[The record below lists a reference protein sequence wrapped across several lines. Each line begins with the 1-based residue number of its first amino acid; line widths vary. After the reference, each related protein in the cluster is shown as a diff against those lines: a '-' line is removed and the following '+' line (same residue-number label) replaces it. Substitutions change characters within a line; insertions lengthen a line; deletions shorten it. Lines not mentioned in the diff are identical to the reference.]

1 MIHRGSSNIDF
12 VQGFIGYGNPEGIT
26 DWRIANILS
35 GASGNLNIFNSVSQ
49 TSRLTILENGNVGI
63 GNTNPGSIL
72 EIGGDV
78 NITGVYKKENRDVIN
93 DTSNYIATT
102 SNILVPRVLTEV
114 GHGSNYTNRLIT
126 ALNTRIE
133 NTSNYIAGANFLLTN
148 NVSSQWTN
156 VSTGIHYTPTI
167 AQGITITSSPVA
179 TTIGTT
185 GLTGEYTYQVF
196 TYTTET
202 AGAGTGQSLYT
213 LNVPTGGVV
222 CDILIVGGGGGGDTD
237 SAGGG
242 GGGAVLYA
250 TNINLPTNTYQIKV
264 GNGGNVNVNGKSS
277 EAFGAICLG
286 GGSTPYVAWSTANNG
301 SSGGSGSGGSSG
313 NNTGNGGGVGVS
325 TKGTILSSGT
335 LYNGNIGGNGLG
347 YFDSGGFV
355 VCSGGGGGAGT
366 VGLSSIQT
374 RYTTRN
380 SWIAAGR
387 PASGG
392 DGIPINITGTNYYW
406 GAGGGGGGGGTH
418 SGDGGLGGGG
428 GGGSYA
434 APAGL
439 GGTGGIN
446 DAGNVVIVGGIHTG
460 GNGAPNTGSGGGGG
474 GSAGTGGSGGSGI
487 VIIRYLSST
496 NVSVTKN
503 VGIGTTNPLTELH
516 VYDDSTNN
524 TIVTV
529 QNNYTDPVIINP
541 LTGYTSAETLES
553 GIYYKTL
560 TFTYSPNY
568 PENPTGTLL
577 LAGYK
582 FNGNGNDD
590 TGIYNLVA
598 NSGTPTYSSGTT
610 ADSFLQGRRYINT
623 GTGSLRNTSLSLASR
638 AFSIAYWVRH
648 KSTSGTVVVLQTI
661 TNSTPS
667 AAFHI
672 GTRSNNGYFLGFLSN
687 DLECGTGVSGNPTTY
702 PGDVNNWVHLVF
714 VVLPNYN
721 RRIYRNGVLIATDA
735 NTTACTCSGDL
746 RIGVQFENISQNQD
760 ISDLRIYS
768 TGLSATDVA
777 TLYASYTS
785 LVITDNYTI
794 NFNRSMHV
802 SINSGASTT
811 VNGLYNISLG
821 HINSSVLPAGGQTA
835 TPFALTATTSVA
847 IKYELSQLL
856 PNLISVPGATSVTL
870 SSTDRYISFPY
881 TSDSVGLTGQTQ
893 YSFTSREALICDI
906 LIVGGGGGG
915 GYDRAGGGGAGGLLL
930 YTNAS
935 ISAGTYTIRVG
946 KGGVG
951 ATSYTSRAE
960 NGGSSSFDGLSGA
973 IALGGGRGANAGGA
987 VEDNPNAG
995 GSGGGGAGNTGW
1007 TANTG
1012 GLGTSGQGNKGG
1024 NLQGFNSGGGGGA
1037 GAVGGDGVSGTN
1049 PGNSGNG
1056 GIGLNM
1062 SSYFG
1067 TSVGQSG
1074 WFAGGGG
1081 GALNYD
1087 SFSSSAIS
1095 TSSRGGQGGG
1105 GNAGLARGQGG
1116 TSGSSGTGGGGG
1128 GGANIPQGIGGAGGS
1143 GFVIIRYRKPTSA
1156 AIELISRGT
1165 LSESPIPGTT
1175 ITTVPGTFDRC
1186 ILFPYTSDSVGLT
1199 GQTQYTFT
1207 TTEALTCDIL
1217 IVGGG
1222 GGGGGNAASGGGGD
1236 VIEINNLILPIA
1248 RYTICVGRGGIGGG
1262 SGGTVNSTLG
1272 TNGINSSF
1280 TGNGINILAGGG
1292 GGGWA
1297 LWTGTNGGNL
1307 PVLSYFTHPITGI
1320 STPTCGGVGGTG
1332 GDYNKNNAKSVAN
1345 SPSGSGGTSDNA
1357 LVGGAGGGAAPAT
1370 LGNGGNSTTSSGGSG
1385 GKGVSSSI
1393 TGTSLEYGGGGGA
1406 GSWNLSG
1413 LNPAGTATGG
1423 AGYQQTDG
1431 TFISALN
1438 GRGGGGT
1445 LSRDGGSGIVIIR
1458 YRRTIDNQRIYKV
1471 GNYGGDFKVIS
1482 SVTSG
1487 DTDYLRITS
1496 AGSSI
1501 YNPTGSP
1508 LWSTASDKR
1517 IKENIEKAS
1526 YDRCYDSINN
1536 LELYRFNYISDF
1548 NNINKDRQQ
1557 LGYIAQEVQGIFP
1570 KAVSAEHFY
1579 NNNLSIPDLLTID
1592 IAQIN
1597 YSLYGAVKK
1606 IMELDNNKEK
1616 RLKNIERLLNIIS
1629 ADTTTSN
1636 LTYTDTTTSNLTN
1649 TDTTSNLTNTD
1660 TTTSN
1665 LTYTDT
1671 TTSNLTNTDTTTSN
1685 LTNTDTTTSN
1695 LTNTD
1700 TTTSNLTYTDTTTSN
1715 LTYTDTTTS
1724 NLTNTDTTTSNLT
1737 NTDLLTSNNLI
1748 TDDIPNVNIIM

>member
-78 NITGVYKKENRDVIN
+78 NITGVYKKGNRDVIN
-93 DTSNYIATT
+93 DTSNYVATT

-202 AGAGTGQSLYT
+202 AGTGTGQSLYT

-222 CDILIVGGGGGGDTD
+222 CDILIVGGGGGGGDPHGGGGGAGQLVFINQAILNGTYTIKVGKGGTGGVFISPPPTKGSNSEFGTVIAEGGGTNGGTNIENKNGGSGAGGDGYVINGGTSGSGNKNTTTD
-237 SAGGG
+237 LFPGATVYSRGNNGGSEGAPERGGGGGGAGEQGQTGSFTIPGKGGDGLSGIAEINYDFKTNFGNFGKLETDGKYYFAGGG
-242 GGGAVLYA
+242 GGGNTTVL
-250 TNINLPTNTYQIKV
+250 N
-264 GNGGNVNVNGKSS
+264 SS
-277 EAFGAICLG
+277 
-286 GGSTPYVAWSTANNG
+286 
-301 SSGGSGSGGSSG
+301 
-313 NNTGNGGGVGVS
+313 
-325 TKGTILSSGT
+325 K
-335 LYNGNIGGNGLG
+335 
-347 YFDSGGFV
+347 
-355 VCSGGGGGAGT
+355 GGGGAG
-366 VGLSSIQT
+366 GIGG
-374 RYTTRN
+374 
-380 SWIAAGR
+380 GR
-387 PASGG
+387 PNNLGG
-392 DGIPINITGTNYYW
+392 DAT
-406 GAGGGGGGGGTH
+406 
-418 SGDGGLGGGG
+418 
-428 GGGSYA
+428 
-434 APAGL
+434 
-439 GGTGGIN
+439 
-446 DAGNVVIVGGIHTG
+446 
-460 GNGAPNTGSGGGGG
+460 PNTGSGGGGG
-474 GSAGTGGSGGSGI
+474 GGGSDALGGNGGSGI

-503 VGIGTTNPLTELH
+503 VGIGTTNPSTELH

-590 TGIYNLVA
+590 TGVYNLIA

-638 AFSIAYWVRH
+638 AFSISVWLRPKTVNDGQILAQNTGY
-648 KSTSGTVVVLQTI
+648 STNTAL
-661 TNSTPS
+661 
-667 AAFHI
+667 HI
-672 GTRSNNGYFLGFLSN
+672 GFRGNGAYFIGFLSN
-687 DLECGTGVSGNPTTY
+687 DLECGAGVSGSPTSY
-702 PGDVNNWVHLVF
+702 PGDVNTWVHLVY

-721 RRIYRNGVLIATDA
+721 RRIYRNGVLISTDSNISA
-735 NTTACTCSGDL
+735 FTGTGDL
-746 RIGVQFENISQNQD
+746 KIGASYYDNTNQNQD

-794 NFNRSMHV
+794 NFNRSMPV

-930 YTNAS
+930 YSNAS

-987 VEDNPNAG
+987 VEDNPNTG
-995 GSGGGGAGNTGW
+995 GSGGGGAGNSGW

-1037 GAVGGDGVSGTN
+1037 GGVGGDGVSGTN

-1143 GFVIIRYRKPTSA
+1143 GIVIIRYRKPTSA

-1262 SGGTVNSTLG
+1262 SGSTVNSTLG

-1332 GDYNKNNAKSVAN
+1332 GDNNKNNAKSVAN

-1357 LVGGAGGGAAPAT
+1357 YVGGAGGGAAPAT

-1393 TGTSLEYGGGGGA
+1393 TGASLEYGGGGGA
-1406 GSWNLSG
+1406 GSWNLNG

-1487 DTDYLRITS
+1487 DTDYLRITA

-1636 LTYTDTTTSNLTN
+1636 LTNTDTTTSNLTN
-1649 TDTTSNLTNTD
+1649 TDTTTSNLTNTD

-1695 LTNTD
+1695 FTNTD
-1700 TTTSNLTYTDTTTSN
+1700 TT
-1715 LTYTDTTTS
+1715 
-1724 NLTNTDTTTSNLT
+1724 
-1737 NTDLLTSNNLI
+1737 TSNNLI

>member
-12 VQGFIGYGNPEGIT
+12 VQGVFGYGNPEGIT

-35 GASGNLNIFNSVSQ
+35 GASGNLNIYNSVSQ
-49 TSRLTILENGNVGI
+49 SSRLTILENGNVGI

-72 EIGGDV
+72 DIGGDV
-78 NITGVYKKENRDVIN
+78 NITGVYKKGNRDVIS
-93 DTSNYIATT
+93 DTSNYVVAT
-102 SNILVPRVLTEV
+102 SNILAPRILTDV

-126 ALNTRIE
+126 ALQNRIE

-148 NVSSQWTN
+148 SVSSQWTN

-167 AQGITITSSPVA
+167 AQGIAITSSPVA

-185 GLTGEYTYQVF
+185 GASGEYTYQVF

-213 LNVPTGGVV
+213 INVPVGGIV
-222 CDILIVGGGGGGDTD
+222 CDVLVVGGGGGGGDPHGGGGGAGQLVFINQATLNGTYTIKVGKGGTGGVFITPPPTKGSNSEFGTVIAEGGGTNGGTNTENKNGGSGAGGDGYTINGGTSGAGNKNTTTD
-237 SAGGG
+237 LFPGATVYSRGNNGGSEVSGTGVGGGGGGAGEIGQSGSFTIPGKGGDGLSGISEINFDFKTNFGNFGKLETDGKYYFAGGG
-242 GGGAVLYA
+242 GGGNTTVL
-250 TNINLPTNTYQIKV
+250 N
-264 GNGGNVNVNGKSS
+264 SS
-277 EAFGAICLG
+277 
-286 GGSTPYVAWSTANNG
+286 
-301 SSGGSGSGGSSG
+301 
-313 NNTGNGGGVGVS
+313 
-325 TKGTILSSGT
+325 K
-335 LYNGNIGGNGLG
+335 
-347 YFDSGGFV
+347 
-355 VCSGGGGGAGT
+355 GGGGAG
-366 VGLSSIQT
+366 GIGGS
-374 RYTTRN
+374 RPN
-380 SWIAAGR
+380 SL
-387 PASGG
+387 GG
-392 DGIPINITGTNYYW
+392 DAT
-406 GAGGGGGGGGTH
+406 
-418 SGDGGLGGGG
+418 
-428 GGGSYA
+428 
-434 APAGL
+434 
-439 GGTGGIN
+439 
-446 DAGNVVIVGGIHTG
+446 
-460 GNGAPNTGSGGGGG
+460 PNTGSGGGGG
-474 GSAGTGGSGGSGI
+474 GGGGDALGGAGGSGI
-487 VIIRYLSST
+487 IIIRYLSTT

-503 VGIGTTNPLTELH
+503 VGIGTTNPSTELY
-516 VYDDSTNN
+516 VYDDTTNN

-529 QNNYTDPVIINP
+529 QNNYTDPVIVNP
-541 LTGYTSAETLES
+541 ATGYTVAETLES

-560 TFTYSPNY
+560 TFPYSPNY
-568 PENPTGTLL
+568 PDNPTGTLL

-582 FNGNGNDD
+582 FNGNSNDD
-590 TGIYNLVA
+590 TGAYNLVA

-623 GTGSLRNTSLSLASR
+623 STGSLRNTSLSLASR
-638 AFSIAYWVRH
+638 AFSISVWLRPKTVNDGQILAQNTGY
-648 KSTSGTVVVLQTI
+648 STNT
-661 TNSTPS
+661 
-667 AAFHI
+667 AFIVGH
-672 GTRSNNGYFLGFLSN
+672 RSNCAYFIVFFYN
-687 DLECGTGVSGNPTTY
+687 DLECGAGVSGSPTSY
-702 PGDVNNWVHLVF
+702 PGDVNTWVHLVF
-714 VVLPNYN
+714 VILPNYN
-721 RRIYRNGVLIATDA
+721 RRIYRNGVLISTDS
-735 NTTACTCSGDL
+735 NTSAFTGTGDL
-746 RIGVQFENISQNQD
+746 KIGADYINNNNHQNID

-794 NFNRSMHV
+794 NFNKSMPV
-802 SINSGASTT
+802 TINSGASTS

-821 HINSSVLPAGGQTA
+821 HINSSVLPAAGQTV
-835 TPFALTATTSVA
+835 TPLALTATTSVA
-847 IKYELSQLL
+847 IKYELTQLL
-856 PNLISVPGATSVTL
+856 PNLISVPGATSATL
-870 SSTDRYISFPY
+870 SNTDRYISFPY
-881 TSDSVGLTGQTQ
+881 TSDSTGLTGQTQ
-893 YSFTSREALICDI
+893 YTFTTTENLICDI

-930 YTNAS
+930 YSNTS
-935 ISAGTYTIRVG
+935 ISAGAYTIRVG

-973 IALGGGRGANAGGA
+973 TALGGGRGANAGGA
-987 VEDNPNAG
+987 VEDNPYVG

-1037 GAVGGDGVSGTN
+1037 GGVGGDGVSGTN

-1056 GIGLNM
+1056 GIGLNL

-1074 WFAGGGG
+1074 WFSGGGG

-1116 TSGSSGTGGGGG
+1116 TNGSSGTGGGGG

-1143 GFVIIRYRKPTSA
+1143 GIVIIRYRKPTSA
-1156 AIELISRGT
+1156 ALELISRGT
-1165 LSESPIPGTT
+1165 LSETPIPGTT

-1222 GGGGGNAASGGGGD
+1222 GGGGSANGAGGGAGALIYVTSQTLNGTYNIRVGNGGTTTARGVSPTTGFASSISNNSGVNIYLARGGGGGAPPYVSAASGGSGGGTQGD
-1236 VIEINNLILPIA
+1236 TSVGTALTTNIPAGSYGYNGGVGSLGSGGEPQASAYSGGGGGGAGATGNNS
-1248 RYTICVGRGGIGGG
+1248 TIISGNAKAGDGGIGRQ
-1262 SGGTVNSTLG
+1262 
-1272 TNGINSSF
+1272 
-1280 TGNGINILAGGG
+1280 INITGTLTYYAGGG
-1292 GGGWA
+1292 GGG
-1297 LWTGTNGGNL
+1297 
-1307 PVLSYFTHPITGI
+1307 VCDSYSHT
-1320 STPTCGGVGGTG
+1320 
-1332 GDYNKNNAKSVAN
+1332 A
-1345 SPSGSGGTSDNA
+1345 GSGG
-1357 LVGGAGGGAAPAT
+1357 LGGG
-1370 LGNGGNSTTSSGGSG
+1370 GNGKKSTNGDA
-1385 GKGVSSSI
+1385 
-1393 TGTSLEYGGGGGA
+1393 GTPGTGGGGG
-1406 GSWNLSG
+1406 
-1413 LNPAGTATGG
+1413 
-1423 AGYQQTDG
+1423 
-1431 TFISALN
+1431 
-1438 GRGGGGT
+1438 GGGNQFTISQDRAGGN
-1445 LSRDGGSGIVIIR
+1445 GGSGIVIIR
-1458 YRRTIDNQRIYKV
+1458 YRRTIDNKKTYKV
-1471 GNYGGDFKVIS
+1471 GNYGGDLKVVS
-1482 SVTSG
+1482 SASSG
-1487 DTDYLRITS
+1487 DTDFIRITS

-1508 LWSTASDKR
+1508 QWSTASDKR

-1526 YDRCYDSINN
+1526 YDKCYDSINN

-1570 KAVSAEHFY
+1570 KAVSVEQFY

-1606 IMELDNNKEK
+1606 LMEIDNKKEK
-1616 RLKNIERLLNIIS
+1616 RLKNIERLLNIVSI
-1629 ADTTTSN
+1629 
-1636 LTYTDTTTSNLTN
+1636 
-1649 TDTTSNLTNTD
+1649 
-1660 TTTSN
+1660 
-1665 LTYTDT
+1665 DT

-1695 LTNTD
+1695 LINTDTTTSNLINTD
-1700 TTTSNLTYTDTTTSN
+1700 TTTSNLTNNDM
-1715 LTYTDTTTS
+1715 TTS

-1737 NTDLLTSNNLI
+1737 NTDMTTSNF
-1748 TDDIPNVNIIM
+1748 TTEDM

>member
-12 VQGFIGYGNPEGIT
+12 VQGVLGYGNPEGIT

-49 TSRLTILENGNVGI
+49 SSRLTILENGNVGI

-72 EIGGDV
+72 DIGGDV
-78 NITGVYKKENRDVIN
+78 NITGVYKKGTRDVIS
-93 DTSNYIATT
+93 DTSNYVVAT
-102 SNILVPRVLTEV
+102 SNILAPRILTEV

-126 ALNTRIE
+126 ALQNRIE

-148 NVSSQWTN
+148 SVSSQWTN

-167 AQGITITSSPVA
+167 AQGIAIISSPVA

-185 GLTGEYTYQVF
+185 GASGEYTYQVF

-202 AGAGTGQSLYT
+202 AGAGTGQTQYT
-213 LNVPTGGVV
+213 INVPVGGIV
-222 CDILIVGGGGGGDTD
+222 CDILVVGGGGGG
-237 SAGGG
+237 ARRM
-242 GGGAVLYA
+242 
-250 TNINLPTNTYQIKV
+250 
-264 GNGGNVNVNGKSS
+264 
-277 EAFGAICLG
+277 
-286 GGSTPYVAWSTANNG
+286 
-301 SSGGSGSGGSSG
+301 
-313 NNTGNGGGVGVS
+313 
-325 TKGTILSSGT
+325 
-335 LYNGNIGGNGLG
+335 
-347 YFDSGGFV
+347 
-355 VCSGGGGGAGT
+355 GGGGGAGALIYIT
-366 VGLSSIQT
+366 NQNLSAGAYTINIGNGGAGSATSGNIDNSSRLSIKRGSNGFDSEILFNSTAIFRAKGGGGGLGGDTGSDTNFPNEYSPLT
-374 RYTTRN
+374 
-380 SWIAAGR
+380 GG
-387 PASGG
+387 SGG
-392 DGIPINITGTNYYW
+392 GNGGKDAGAGGLLSTLNIVNGSLVSVINNNASDSVNPSYVGGLCFGNEGGRGGGNNPWLGSGGGGAGSKGTDVNNITQVQLIANNTAGIGGAGKVINITGSDVAYAGGGAGGTFGFTGSGVDTNGSQFYND
-406 GAGGGGGGGGTH
+406 GGIGGGGRSGTNTLDPVQGTDGTGGGGGG
-418 SGDGGLGGGG
+418 DG
-428 GGGSYA
+428 
-434 APAGL
+434 P
-439 GGTGGIN
+439 
-446 DAGNVVIVGGIHTG
+446 DRVGG
-460 GNGAPNTGSGGGGG
+460 AR
-474 GSAGTGGSGGSGI
+474 GGSGI
-487 VIIRYLSST
+487 VIIRYLSTT

-503 VGIGTTNPLTELH
+503 VGIGTTNPSTELY
-516 VYDDSTNN
+516 VYDDTTNN

-529 QNNYTDPVIINP
+529 QNNYTDPVIVNP
-541 LTGYTSAETLES
+541 ATGYTVTETLET

-560 TFTYSPNY
+560 TFPYSPNY
-568 PENPTGTLL
+568 PDNPTGTLL

-590 TGIYNLVA
+590 TGAYNLVA

-623 GTGSLRNTSLSLASR
+623 STGSLRNTSLSLASR
-638 AFSIAYWVRH
+638 AFSISVWLRPKTVNDGQILAQNTGY
-648 KSTSGTVVVLQTI
+648 STNT
-661 TNSTPS
+661 
-667 AAFHI
+667 AFIVGH
-672 GTRSNNGYFLGFLSN
+672 RSNCAYFIVFFYN
-687 DLECGTGVSGNPTTY
+687 DLECGAGVSGSPTSY
-702 PGDVNNWVHLVF
+702 PGDVNTWVHLVF
-714 VVLPNYN
+714 VILPNYN
-721 RRIYRNGVLIATDA
+721 RRIYRNGVLISTDS
-735 NTTACTCSGDL
+735 NTSAFTGTGDL
-746 RIGVQFENISQNQD
+746 KIGADYINNNNHQNID

-794 NFNRSMHV
+794 NFNKSMPVTINNGV
-802 SINSGASTT
+802 STS

-821 HINSSVLPAGGQTA
+821 HINSSVLPAAGQTV
-835 TPFALTATTSVA
+835 TPLALTATTSVA
-847 IKYELSQLL
+847 IKYELTQLL
-856 PNLISVPGATSVTL
+856 PNLISVSGATSATL

-881 TSDSVGLTGQTQ
+881 TSDSTGLTGQTQ
-893 YSFTSREALICDI
+893 YTFTTTENLICDI

-930 YTNAS
+930 YSNTS
-935 ISAGTYTIRVG
+935 ISAGAYTIRVG

-960 NGGSSSFDGLSGA
+960 NGGSSSFSGLSGA
-973 IALGGGRGANAGGA
+973 TALGGGRGANAGGA
-987 VEDNPNAG
+987 VEDNPYVG

-1037 GAVGGDGVSGTN
+1037 GGVGGDGVSGTN

-1056 GIGLNM
+1056 GIGLNL

-1074 WFAGGGG
+1074 WFSGGGG
-1081 GALNYD
+1081 GALNYQ
-1087 SFSSSAIS
+1087 SISNAVS

-1116 TSGSSGTGGGGG
+1116 TNGSSGTGGGGG

-1143 GFVIIRYRKPTSA
+1143 GIVIIRYRKPTSA
-1156 AIELISRGT
+1156 ALELISRGT
-1165 LSESPIPGTT
+1165 LSETPIPGTT

-1222 GGGGGNAASGGGGD
+1222 GAGGSANGAGGGAGALIYVTSQTLNGTYNIRVGNGGTTTARGVSPTTGFASSISNNSGVNIYLARGGGGGAPPYVSAASGGSGGGTQGD
-1236 VIEINNLILPIA
+1236 TSVGTALTTNIPAGSYGYNGGVGSLGSGGEPQASAYSGGGGGGAGATGNNS
-1248 RYTICVGRGGIGGG
+1248 TIISGNAKAGDGGIGRQ
-1262 SGGTVNSTLG
+1262 
-1272 TNGINSSF
+1272 
-1280 TGNGINILAGGG
+1280 INITGTLTYYAGGG
-1292 GGGWA
+1292 GGG
-1297 LWTGTNGGNL
+1297 
-1307 PVLSYFTHPITGI
+1307 VCDSYSHT
-1320 STPTCGGVGGTG
+1320 
-1332 GDYNKNNAKSVAN
+1332 A
-1345 SPSGSGGTSDNA
+1345 GSGG
-1357 LVGGAGGGAAPAT
+1357 LGGG
-1370 LGNGGNSTTSSGGSG
+1370 GNGKKSTNGDA
-1385 GKGVSSSI
+1385 
-1393 TGTSLEYGGGGGA
+1393 GTPGTGGGGG
-1406 GSWNLSG
+1406 
-1413 LNPAGTATGG
+1413 
-1423 AGYQQTDG
+1423 
-1431 TFISALN
+1431 
-1438 GRGGGGT
+1438 GGGNQFTISQDRAGGN
-1445 LSRDGGSGIVIIR
+1445 GGSGIVIIR
-1458 YRRTIDNQRIYKV
+1458 YRRTIDNKKTYKV
-1471 GNYGGDFKVIS
+1471 GNYGGDLKVFS
-1482 SVTSG
+1482 SASSG
-1487 DTDYLRITS
+1487 DTDFIRITS

-1508 LWSTASDKR
+1508 QWSTASDKR

-1526 YDRCYDSINN
+1526 YDKCYDSINN

-1570 KAVSAEHFY
+1570 KAVSVEQFY

-1606 IMELDNNKEK
+1606 LMEIDNKKEK
-1616 RLKNIERLLNIIS
+1616 RLKNIERLLNIVSI
-1629 ADTTTSN
+1629 
-1636 LTYTDTTTSNLTN
+1636 
-1649 TDTTSNLTNTD
+1649 
-1660 TTTSN
+1660 
-1665 LTYTDT
+1665 DT

-1695 LTNTD
+1695 LINTDTTTSNLINTD
-1700 TTTSNLTYTDTTTSN
+1700 TTTSNLTNNDM
-1715 LTYTDTTTS
+1715 TTS

-1737 NTDLLTSNNLI
+1737 NTDMTTSNF
-1748 TDDIPNVNIIM
+1748 TTEDM

>member
-12 VQGFIGYGNPEGIT
+12 VQGVLGYGNPEGIT

-49 TSRLTILENGNVGI
+49 SSRLTILENGNVGI

-72 EIGGDV
+72 DIGGDV
-78 NITGVYKKENRDVIN
+78 NITGVYKKGNRDVIS
-93 DTSNYIATT
+93 DTSNYVVAT
-102 SNILVPRVLTEV
+102 SNILAPRILTDV

-126 ALNTRIE
+126 ALQNRIE

-148 NVSSQWTN
+148 SVSSQWTN

-167 AQGITITSSPVA
+167 AQGIAITSSPVA

-185 GLTGEYTYQVF
+185 GASGEYTYQVF

-202 AGAGTGQSLYT
+202 AGAGTGQTLYT
-213 LNVPTGGVV
+213 INVPVGGIV
-222 CDILIVGGGGGGDTD
+222 CDILVVGGGGGGDTD
-237 SAGGG
+237 AGGGG
-242 GGGAVLYA
+242 GGGAVLYG
-250 TNINLPTNTYQIKV
+250 TNITIPTNNYTIKV
-264 GNGGNVNVNGKSS
+264 GKGGVPNVNGSSS
-277 EAFGAICLG
+277 EAFGATCLG
-286 GGSTPYVAWSTANNG
+286 GGSTPYVAWATQNNG
-301 SSGGSGSGGSSG
+301 TSGGSGSGGSAG
-313 NNTGNGGGVGVS
+313 NGTGIGGGVGVS

-335 LYNGNIGGNGLG
+335 LYNGNIGGNGL
-347 YFDSGGFV
+347 SQAQIGGLYIA
-355 VCSGGGGGAGT
+355 CSGGGGGAGT
-366 VGLSSIQT
+366 SGLSSIQAD
-374 RYTTRN
+374 YTTRT

-392 DGIPINITGTNYYW
+392 DGVSINITGANYYW
-406 GAGGGGGGGGTH
+406 GAGGGGGGVFTH

-428 GGGSYA
+428 GGGSYNR
-434 APAGL
+434 PAGL

-446 DAGNVVIVGGIHTG
+446 EAGNVVIVGGIHSG
-460 GNGAPNTGSGGGGG
+460 GNGAQNTGSGGGGG
-474 GSAGTGGSGGSGI
+474 GSAGTGGAGGSGI
-487 VIIRYLSST
+487 IIIRYLSTT

-503 VGIGTTNPLTELH
+503 VGIGTTNPSTELY
-516 VYDDSTNN
+516 VYDDTTNN

-529 QNNYTDPVIINP
+529 QNNYTDPVIVNP
-541 LTGYTSAETLES
+541 ATGYTVAETLES

-560 TFTYSPNY
+560 TFPYSPNY
-568 PENPTGTLL
+568 PDNPTGTLL

-590 TGIYNLVA
+590 TGAYNLVA

-623 GTGSLRNTSLSLASR
+623 STGSLRNTSLSLASR
-638 AFSIAYWVRH
+638 AFSISVWLRP
-648 KSTSGTVVVLQTI
+648 KSTSICFFISQVTTYT
-661 TNSTPS
+661 TNT
-667 AAFHI
+667 AIHI
-672 GTRSNNGYFLGFLSN
+672 GWRVNMGYLLGFYFN
-687 DLECGTGVSGNPTTY
+687 DLECGSGVSGSPTSY
-702 PGDVNNWVHLVF
+702 PGDVNTWVHMVY

-721 RRIYRNGVLIATDA
+721 RRIYRNGVLISTDS
-735 NTTACTCSGDL
+735 NTTAFSGTGDIK
-746 RIGVQFENISQNQD
+746 IGAIFDNNTNLNVD

-768 TGLSATDVA
+768 SGLSATDVA

-794 NFNRSMHV
+794 NFNKSMPV
-802 SINSGASTT
+802 TINSGASTS

-821 HINSSVLPAGGQTA
+821 HINSSVLPAAGQTA
-835 TPFALTATTSVA
+835 TPLALTATTSVA
-847 IKYELSQLL
+847 IKYELTQLL
-856 PNLISVPGATSVTL
+856 PNLISVPGATSATL
-870 SSTDRYISFPY
+870 SNTDRYISFPY
-881 TSDSVGLTGQTQ
+881 TSDSTGLTGQTQ
-893 YSFTSREALICDI
+893 YTFTTTENLICDI

-930 YTNAS
+930 YSNTS
-935 ISAGTYTIRVG
+935 ISAGAYTIRVG

-960 NGGSSSFDGLSGA
+960 NGGSSSFSGLSGA
-973 IALGGGRGANAGGA
+973 TALGGGRGATAGGA
-987 VEDNPNAG
+987 VEDNAGAG
-995 GSGGGGAGNTGW
+995 GSGGGGAGNDGW

-1037 GAVGGDGVSGTN
+1037 GGVGGDGVSGTN

-1056 GIGLNM
+1056 GIGLNL

-1074 WFAGGGG
+1074 WFSGGGG

-1116 TSGSSGTGGGGG
+1116 TNGSSGTGGGGG

-1143 GFVIIRYRKPTSA
+1143 GIVIIRYRKPTSA
-1156 AIELISRGT
+1156 ALELISRGT
-1165 LSESPIPGTT
+1165 LSETPIPGTT

-1222 GGGGGNAASGGGGD
+1222 GAGGSANGAGGGAGALIYVTSRMLNGTYNIRVGNGGTTTARGVSPTTGFASSISNNSGVNIYLARGGGGGAPPYVSAASGGSGGGTQGD
-1236 VIEINNLILPIA
+1236 TSVGTALTTNIPAGSYGYNGGVGSLGSGGEPQASAYSGGGGGGAGATGNNS
-1248 RYTICVGRGGIGGG
+1248 TIISGNAKAGDGGIGRQ
-1262 SGGTVNSTLG
+1262 
-1272 TNGINSSF
+1272 
-1280 TGNGINILAGGG
+1280 INITGTLTYYAGGG
-1292 GGGWA
+1292 GGG
-1297 LWTGTNGGNL
+1297 
-1307 PVLSYFTHPITGI
+1307 VCDSYSHT
-1320 STPTCGGVGGTG
+1320 
-1332 GDYNKNNAKSVAN
+1332 A
-1345 SPSGSGGTSDNA
+1345 GSGG
-1357 LVGGAGGGAAPAT
+1357 LGGG
-1370 LGNGGNSTTSSGGSG
+1370 GNGKKSTNGDA
-1385 GKGVSSSI
+1385 
-1393 TGTSLEYGGGGGA
+1393 GTPGTGGGGG
-1406 GSWNLSG
+1406 
-1413 LNPAGTATGG
+1413 
-1423 AGYQQTDG
+1423 
-1431 TFISALN
+1431 
-1438 GRGGGGT
+1438 GGGNQFTISQDRAGGN
-1445 LSRDGGSGIVIIR
+1445 GGSGIVIIR
-1458 YRRTIDNQRIYKV
+1458 YRRTIDNKKTYKV
-1471 GNYGGDFKVIS
+1471 GNYGGDLKVVS
-1482 SVTSG
+1482 SASSG
-1487 DTDYLRITS
+1487 DTDFIRITS

-1508 LWSTASDKR
+1508 QWSTASDKR

-1570 KAVSAEHFY
+1570 KAVSVEQFY

-1606 IMELDNNKEK
+1606 LMEIDNKKEK
-1616 RLKNIERLLNIIS
+1616 RLKNIERLLNIVSI
-1629 ADTTTSN
+1629 
-1636 LTYTDTTTSNLTN
+1636 
-1649 TDTTSNLTNTD
+1649 
-1660 TTTSN
+1660 
-1665 LTYTDT
+1665 DT

-1700 TTTSNLTYTDTTTSN
+1700 TTTSNFTTE
-1715 LTYTDTTTS
+1715 D
-1724 NLTNTDTTTSNLT
+1724 
-1737 NTDLLTSNNLI
+1737 
-1748 TDDIPNVNIIM
+1748 M

>member
-12 VQGFIGYGNPEGIT
+12 VQGVLGYGNPEGIT

-49 TSRLTILENGNVGI
+49 SSRLTILENGNVGI

-72 EIGGDV
+72 DIGGDV
-78 NITGVYKKENRDVIN
+78 NITGVYKKGNRDVIS
-93 DTSNYIATT
+93 DTSNYVVAT
-102 SNILVPRVLTEV
+102 SNILAPRILTDV

-126 ALNTRIE
+126 ALQNRIE

-148 NVSSQWTN
+148 SVSSQWTN

-167 AQGITITSSPVA
+167 AQGIAITSSPVA

-185 GLTGEYTYQVF
+185 GASGEYTYQVF

-213 LNVPTGGVV
+213 ITMPTGGVV
-222 CDILIVGGGGGGDTD
+222 CDILVVGGGGGGGDPHGGGGGAGQLVFINQATLNGTYTIKVGKGGTGGVFITPHPTKGSNSEFGTVIAEGGGTNGGTNTENKNGGSGAGGDGYTINGGTSGAGNKNTTTD
-237 SAGGG
+237 LFPGATVYNRGNNGGSEGAPERGGGGGGSGEIGQSGSFTIPGKGGDGLSGISEINFDFKTNFGNFGNLETDGKYYFAGGG
-242 GGGAVLYA
+242 GGGNTTVL
-250 TNINLPTNTYQIKV
+250 N
-264 GNGGNVNVNGKSS
+264 SS
-277 EAFGAICLG
+277 
-286 GGSTPYVAWSTANNG
+286 
-301 SSGGSGSGGSSG
+301 
-313 NNTGNGGGVGVS
+313 
-325 TKGTILSSGT
+325 K
-335 LYNGNIGGNGLG
+335 
-347 YFDSGGFV
+347 
-355 VCSGGGGGAGT
+355 GGGGAG
-366 VGLSSIQT
+366 GIGG
-374 RYTTRN
+374 
-380 SWIAAGR
+380 GR
-387 PASGG
+387 PNNLGG
-392 DGIPINITGTNYYW
+392 DAT
-406 GAGGGGGGGGTH
+406 
-418 SGDGGLGGGG
+418 
-428 GGGSYA
+428 
-434 APAGL
+434 
-439 GGTGGIN
+439 
-446 DAGNVVIVGGIHTG
+446 
-460 GNGAPNTGSGGGGG
+460 PNTGSGGGGG
-474 GSAGTGGSGGSGI
+474 GGGSDALGGAGGSGI
-487 VIIRYLSST
+487 IIIRYLST
-496 NVSVTKN
+496 INVSVTKN
-503 VGIGTTNPLTELH
+503 VGIGTTNPSTELY
-516 VYDDSTNN
+516 VYDDTTNN
-524 TIVTV
+524 TIMTV
-529 QNNYTDPVIINP
+529 QNNYTDPVIVNP
-541 LTGYTSAETLES
+541 ATGYTVAETLES

-560 TFTYSPNY
+560 TFPYSPNY
-568 PENPTGTLL
+568 PDNPTGTLL

-590 TGIYNLVA
+590 TGAYNLVA

-623 GTGSLRNTSLSLASR
+623 AAGSLKVSGLSLASR
-638 AFSIAYWVRH
+638 AFSIALWMRT
-648 KSTSGTVVVLQTI
+648 KNTTETFFIGQSTSAGTNISL
-661 TNSTPS
+661 
-667 AAFHI
+667 HI
-672 GTRSNNGYFLGFLSN
+672 GQRGNNSYTLGFFGN
-687 DLECGTGVSGNPTTY
+687 DLECGAGVSGNPTTY
-702 PGDVNNWVHLVF
+702 PGDVNTWVHIVY

-721 RRIYRNGVLIATDA
+721 RRIYRNGVLISTDS
-735 NTTACTCSGDL
+735 NTSAFSGSGDL
-746 RIGVQFENISQNQD
+746 RIGANYNTNASQNVD

-794 NFNRSMHV
+794 NFNKSMPV
-802 SINSGASTT
+802 TINSGASTS

-821 HINSSVLPAGGQTA
+821 HINSSVLPAAGQTV
-835 TPFALTATTSVA
+835 TPLALTATTSVA
-847 IKYELSQLL
+847 IKYELTQLL
-856 PNLISVPGATSVTL
+856 PNLISVSGATSATL

-881 TSDSVGLTGQTQ
+881 TSDSTGLTGQTQ
-893 YSFTSREALICDI
+893 YTFTTTENLICDI

-930 YTNAS
+930 YSNTS
-935 ISAGTYTIRVG
+935 ISAGAYTIRVG

-960 NGGSSSFDGLSGA
+960 NGGSSSFSGLSGA
-973 IALGGGRGANAGGA
+973 TALGGGRGANAGGA

-1037 GAVGGDGVSGTN
+1037 GGVGGDGVSGTN

-1056 GIGLNM
+1056 GIGLNL

-1067 TSVGQSG
+1067 TSLGQSG

-1116 TSGSSGTGGGGG
+1116 TNGSSGTGGGGG

-1143 GFVIIRYRKPTSA
+1143 GIVIIRYRKPTSA
-1156 AIELISRGT
+1156 ALELISRGT
-1165 LSESPIPGTT
+1165 LSETPIPGTT

-1248 RYTICVGRGGIGGG
+1248 TYTTCVGRGGIGGWSG
-1262 SGGTVNSTLG
+1262 STVNSTLG
-1272 TNGINSSF
+1272 TNGNNSSF

-1307 PVLSYFTHPITGI
+1307 PILSYFTHPITGV

-1332 GDYNKNNAKSVAN
+1332 GDNNKNNAKSVAN

-1370 LGNGGNSTTSSGGSG
+1370 LGNGGNSTTTSGGSG

-1393 TGTSLEYGGGGGA
+1393 TGSSLEYGGGGGA

-1431 TFISALN
+1431 TFINALN

-1445 LSRDGGSGIVIIR
+1445 LSRDGGSGVVIIR
-1458 YRRTIDNQRIYKV
+1458 YRRTIDNKKTYKV
-1471 GNYGGDFKVIS
+1471 GNYGGDLKVVS
-1482 SVTSG
+1482 SASSG
-1487 DTDYLRITS
+1487 DTDFIRITS
-1496 AGSSI
+1496 TGSSI

-1508 LWSTASDKR
+1508 QWSTASDKR

-1570 KAVSAEHFY
+1570 KAVSVEQFY

-1606 IMELDNNKEK
+1606 LMEIDNKKEK
-1616 RLKNIERLLNIIS
+1616 RLKNIERLLNIVSI
-1629 ADTTTSN
+1629 DT
-1636 LTYTDTTTSNLTN
+1636 
-1649 TDTTSNLTNTD
+1649 TTSNLTNTD

-1665 LTYTDT
+1665 LTITDT
-1671 TTSNLTNTDTTTSN
+1671 TTSNLTNTDTATSNLTNTDTTTSNLINNDTTTSNLINNDTTTSNLTNTDTATSNLTNTDTTTSNLINTDTTTSN

-1700 TTTSNLTYTDTTTSN
+1700 TTTSNLI
-1715 LTYTDTTTS
+1715 
-1724 NLTNTDTTTSNLT
+1724 NTDTTTSNFT
-1737 NTDLLTSNNLI
+1737 TED
-1748 TDDIPNVNIIM
+1748 M